1 MKLIEDDTV
10 GIEAVLIRHICRQHL
25 VLAVGRVVDDGTGGL
40 VDGDA
45 VLQRWAKHHH
55 IHCHIK
61 YNLGLIDIGGTAIDF
76 STLFTVC
83 TGKVQRNGS
92 GKLRLAH
99 FLWYLYIG
107 CCKLPVAV
115 RF

>member
-1 MKLIEDDTV
+1 MQLIEDNSV
-10 GIEAVLIRHICRQHL
+10 GIEAMLIRHVRRQHF
-25 VLAVGRVVDDGTGGL
+25 VFAVGRIVDDGTGGL

-45 VLQRWAKHHH
+45 VLQRWAKHNH
-55 IHCHIK
+55 IHSHIK
-61 YNLGLIDIGGTAIDF
+61 HNLGLIDIGSTAINF
-76 STLFTVC
+76 STLLTVC
-83 TGKVQRNGS
+83 TCKVQRNSG